1 MQPTCATLVAL
12 IIVDHRIKGPP
23 ATSLTS
29 RPDGGFRVRCLWH
42 VLLAC
47 WLSIYLV
54 HQMETRPVQA
64 VISSSG
70 GQTIKRYDVC

>member
-1 MQPTCATLVAL
+1 MEPTSATFVTL
-12 IIVDHRIKGPP
+12 IIVDSGIKSPP

-29 RPDGGFRVRCLWH
+29 RPYSGFRVRCFWH

-54 HQMETRPVQA
+54 HQMETLPV
-64 VISSSG
+64 
-70 GQTIKRYDVC
+70 